1 MKILER
7 AVMPNGTKIQLEDW
21 SEYNTAEYPDTYGF
35 AIGAYPIAKNTSK
48 NRLIQSRRE
57 FRLTILTNRY
67 MNYTNDDIKNDF
79 EALKTGSKKLE
90 DLSEHFWY
98 GKRDMYYLGMDIGNE
113 EY

>member
-7 AVMPNGTKIQLEDW
+7 AIMPNGTKIQLEDW
-21 SEYNTAEYPDTYGF
+21 SEHNTAEHLNVYGLT
-35 AIGAYPIAKNTSK
+35 IGAYPIAKNTSK
-48 NRLIQSRRE
+48 NGLIQSRRE
-57 FRLTILTNRY
+57 FRLTISTNRY

-79 EALKTGSKKLE
+79 EALKAGRKKLE